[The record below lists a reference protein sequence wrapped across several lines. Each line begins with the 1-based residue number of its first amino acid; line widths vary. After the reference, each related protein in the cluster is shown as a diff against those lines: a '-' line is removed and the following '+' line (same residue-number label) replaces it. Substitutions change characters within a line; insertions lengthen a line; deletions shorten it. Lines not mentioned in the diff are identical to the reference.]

1 MGKYLSIWGV
11 KAIFPAGF
19 IIDGGT
25 FILFGMLQ
33 WVSNTTM
40 FLLFSYLIRFLEV
53 LSLKYIPISFYYYQ
67 GAGAAATWTSNLSIL
82 MAKFPDRKTTVK
94 AWCDASFNF
103 GLTIGPVLG
112 ALMYNAGGFVLPF
125 AVTGTAILLSG
136 AIVLLVTEVNKH
148 KL

>member
-19 IIDGGT
+19 IINGGT
-25 FILFGMLQ
+25 FVLFGMLQ

-40 FLLFSYLIRFLEV
+40 FLLFSYIIRFLEGV
-53 LSLKYIPISFYYYQ
+53 
-67 GAGAAATWTSNLSIL
+67 GTAATWTSNLSIL
-82 MAKFPDRKTTVK
+82 MAKFPDRKTTIK
-94 AWCDASFNF
+94 AWCDTSFNF

-136 AIVLLVTEVNKH
+136 ALVLLVTQVSKH